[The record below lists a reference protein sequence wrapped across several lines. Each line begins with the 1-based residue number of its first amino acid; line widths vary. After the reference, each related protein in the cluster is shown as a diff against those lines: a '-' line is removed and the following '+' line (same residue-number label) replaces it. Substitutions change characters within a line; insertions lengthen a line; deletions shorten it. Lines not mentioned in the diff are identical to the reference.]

1 MTDQKKN
8 HLLDTLQKVKEMEER
23 EVWLREEL
31 IMVSSTKR
39 SLLVQMEATL
49 QVTQPV
55 KPVLQETGALS

>member
-49 QVTQPV
+49 QVTQPAQ
-55 KPVLQETGALS
+55 PILQETGALS